1 MHLSASPELERLIA
15 YLNACGGMDRFES
28 YDSNGQPDPVAARV
42 TAERLRAQLGVN
54 LDVIASVE
62 QSANRVTV
70 TLLVEHAAV

>member
-1 MHLSASPELERLIA
+1 MSASPELERLIA

>member
-1 MHLSASPELERLIA
+1 MHLSVSPEIERLIA

-28 YDSNGQPDPVAARV
+28 FDAQGDPDPIAARA

-70 TLLVEHAAV
+70 TLLVEHATV

>member
-1 MHLSASPELERLIA
+1 MHMSASPELERLIA
-15 YLNACGGMDRFES
+15 YLNACGGTDRFES
-28 YDSNGQPDPVAARV
+28 YDTNGQPDPVAARV

-70 TLLVEHAAV
+70 TLLVEHATV

>member
-1 MHLSASPELERLIA
+1 MPLSFSRELEGLIA

-28 YDSNGQPDPVAARV
+28 FDTNGDPDPVAARAN
-42 TAERLRAQLGVN
+42 AERMRALLGAN

-70 TLLVEHAAV
+70 TLLVEHATV